1 MAAAG
6 TNVFGKLQC
15 FSHKLRFWGQF
26 SGLEHEF
33 GDYEMIVINP
43 LCFKPLYPNN
53 NYHLATV
60 SWVNSMQVICVSLR
74 KPPLRRIAHS
84 PVYRIGKPG
93 RCWPAFSNWL
103 WWLSCIA
110 PQLPPPTGAAAI
122 THILSM
128 KHSKSG
134 FRMSQ
139 QEAEINRRNGRNS
152 HPHLSLF
159 LLLLLLSSSS
169 FFVIHKRETVNTVI
183 LPRVA
188 PNDETAQIL
197 SYPPSPPG
205 AQG

>member
-15 FSHKLRFWGQF
+15 FIHKLRFWGQF
-26 SGLEHEF
+26 SGLEHKF

-60 SWVNSMQVICVSLR
+60 SWVNSMQVICMSLR
-74 KPPLRRIAHS
+74 KPPLQRIAHS

-110 PQLPPPTGAAAI
+110 PQLPPTPPPL
-122 THILSM
+122 LS
-128 KHSKSG
+128 HTFCRWNTANQVS
-134 FRMSQ
+134 
-139 QEAEINRRNGRNS
+139 EWANRRPKLTGGTGGTVI
-152 HPHLSLF
+152 PTFLSSF
-159 LLLLLLSSSS
+159 SSSS
-169 FFVIHKRETVNTVI
+169 S
-183 LPRVA
+183 PR
-188 PNDETAQIL
+188 
-197 SYPPSPPG
+197 PPSLWFIKERL
-205 AQG
+205 